1 MSDYRSWRPTYNAM
15 CPEPGARDLF
25 LLVLVNGRRAT
36 IQHASDY
43 ARWRCAAERL
53 AHEQRCQVKVLPMT
67 GDELMNFLGIV
78 PGPPQPIEKL
88 KEDDPEF
95 YDRAVRNCIDVLRG
109 DGSQD
114 DREHALELLTKLGT
128 LQ

>member
-1 MSDYRSWRPTYNAM
+1 MSDYRSWRPIYNAM

-36 IQHASDY
+36 IQHASDH
-43 ARWRCAAERL
+43 ARWRSAAERL

-88 KEDDPEF
+88 KEDDPAF
-95 YDRAVRNCIDVLRG
+95 YEQSVCNCLDVLREC
-109 DGSQD
+109 GSQE
-114 DREHALELLTKLGT
+114 DREQALELLTKLGI